1 MTNAALRRLRYAPE
15 AAIVAAT
22 IEVAALLRLSLVA
35 AHQRLLEERP
45 PPSRERR
52 LALALVRDIDAL
64 LRDGAR
70 YYDYVASLAELQPPV
85 STPPSEPF

>member
-1 MTNAALRRLRYAPE
+1 MNHAALRRLRYAPE

-35 AHQRLLEERP
+35 AHQRLLEEHP

-70 YYDYVASLAELQPPV
+70 YYDYVAALADVDPPQR
-85 STPPSEPF
+85 TPSHDPF